1 MFSLAV
7 KSGVA
12 ALLGVVAATTVF
24 AQANPQARVIGVVTE
39 KQGSGAKVKTDAGDV
54 YSLVFAPQ
62 TKFQK
67 IAPGQTSLKDAG
79 TIAASD
85 ISDGDRV
92 LARGTST
99 DPKTIV
105 ALSVVLMSKT
115 DLAAKQQKDRQDWT
129 RRGVAGTVTAVNPAS
144 KTITIKLPQLGT
156 TDQLVTITPKPEAP
170 VRRHSADSVKFA
182 DAKIAPLTEIKP
194 GDQLRARGDK
204 SEDGKTLTADEIVS
218 GSFQTLAGTVV
229 AVDAGTGEVQ
239 IKNIDNN
246 KPMTVKVTAD
256 AAIKRLPEGG
266 GFGGGVGGQGG
277 GFGDRNRPEGGA
289 RPEGAARAE
298 G

>member
-1 MFSLAV
+1 M
-7 KSGVA
+7 
-12 ALLGVVAATTVF
+12 LGVVAATTVF
-24 AQANPQARVIGVVTE
+24 AQANQQARVIGVVTE

-67 IAPGQTSLKDAG
+67 IAPGQTSLKDAE

-129 RRGVAGTVTAVNPAS
+129 RRRSRWNGDCRKPGE

-170 VRRHSADSVKFA
+170 LRRYSADSVKFA
-182 DAKIAPLTEIKP
+182 DAKIAPLTEIKA

-204 SEDGKTLTADEIVS
+204 SEDGKS
-218 GSFQTLAGTVV
+218 
-229 AVDAGTGEVQ
+229 
-239 IKNIDNN
+239 
-246 KPMTVKVTAD
+246 
-256 AAIKRLPEGG
+256 
-266 GFGGGVGGQGG
+266 
-277 GFGDRNRPEGGA
+277 
-289 RPEGAARAE
+289 
-298 G
+298 